1 MADYTSVFGGST
13 IYPSDVSYLAL
24 ALDADFVL
32 EWPLNKGTT
41 LDPASRIIDVTA
53 SGTHTI
59 TLPPAD
65 ETGPGQTILFN
76 NLPASGTAFYVV
88 DAAGGAVA
96 TVGIGEQWQIYLAD
110 NATAAGVWRVYRMGA
125 STATVQASALAGYG
139 IVAMSGQLS
148 QSTPVTEFNSSPR
161 TAMLTDRASIL
172 VWTGTGAATVNL
184 PAAGTAGNNYFVS
197 FRNAGGGAV
206 TVDPSGAETIDGLS
220 ALILNPG
227 DSATAV
233 TNGIGWYTLG
243 LGQDAV
249 FAFDYT
255 VIDLTGE
262 TSPYVL
268 SSSEL
273 NRVAYSF
280 IGTLTANMVITV
292 PSTTQQYWVSNNTTG
307 AFTLSLST
315 AGGTPVAV
323 AQGARLILYSNGAN
337 VIQANTGNIA
347 IPIPANQGG
356 TGQTTYAVGD
366 LLYADSTSTL
376 AKLSDIAVGNA
387 LLSGGVGA
395 MPSYGKIGLTTHV
408 SGVLPLANGG
418 TGSNLA
424 DPNDDRIMFWDD
436 SAGVVTWLS
445 LGAGLAIT
453 GTVLNGV
460 GTDTQDFASSGT
472 WNKPSG
478 ASTVIVEMWGAGGGG
493 ASGSLV
499 NGGSMCGGGGGGG
512 GARYF
517 GIFKATDLAA
527 SVSVTIGA
535 GGTGG
540 AGQTTLN
547 TAGIAG
553 TAGGN
558 TTFGSYAT
566 AYGGGPGRCSNTSSA
581 QGGVGGSTLG
591 QGLANPSNFS
601 SYDNRD
607 GGWPGNT
614 VSAYVP
620 TALSG
625 TMGIGDGGGG
635 GGGSASSALLRDGGG
650 AAKGGAGG
658 GGGGGNSSGSLIAA
672 GAGGSGTQYQGGS
685 SNTGIPLEGGNGGA
699 ASNSISATAGSVGG
713 KAAGGGGG
721 GALNASSGTSGAGG
735 AGGAGFCRVITITGV

>member
-1 MADYTSVFGGST
+1 MANYQSVFGGST

-24 ALDADFVL
+24 ALDEDFVL

-53 SGTHTI
+53 SGTYTV

-110 NATAAGVWRVYRMGA
+110 NANAAGVWRVYRMGA

-139 IVAMSGQLS
+139 ITAMAGQLS

-233 TNGIGWYTLG
+233 TNGLGWYTLG

-268 SSSEL
+268 SGSEL

-315 AGGTPVAV
+315 AGGTPVAI
-323 AQGARLILYSNGAN
+323 AQGARLIMYSNGAN

-347 IPIPANQGG
+347 LPIPANQGG
-356 TGQTTYAVGD
+356 TGQTVYTTGD
-366 LLYADSTSTL
+366 ILYANSTSTL
-376 AKLSDIAVGNA
+376 AKLSDIATGNV
-387 LLSGGVGA
+387 LLTGGVGVA
-395 MPSYGKIGLTTHV
+395 PSYGKVGLSTHV

-418 TGSNLA
+418 TGSNLT
-424 DPNDDRIMFWDD
+424 DPNADRIMFWDD
-436 SAGVVTWLS
+436 SANAVGWLTLGVG
-445 LGAGLAIT
+445 LGISGTTLNGT
-453 GTVLNGV
+453 GTDVQ
-460 GTDTQDFASSGT
+460 TFTSSGT
-472 WNKPSG
+472 WNKP
-478 ASTVIVEMWGAGGGG
+478 ASAVMVLVEIW
-493 ASGSLV
+493 
-499 NGGSMCGGGGGGG
+499 
-512 GARYF
+512 
-517 GIFKATDLAA
+517 
-527 SVSVTIGA
+527 
-535 GGTGG
+535 
-540 AGQTTLN
+540 
-547 TAGIAG
+547 
-553 TAGGN
+553 
-558 TTFGSYAT
+558 
-566 AYGGGPGRCSNTSSA
+566 
-581 QGGVGGSTLG
+581 
-591 QGLANPSNFS
+591 
-601 SYDNRD
+601 
-607 GGWPGNT
+607 
-614 VSAYVP
+614 
-620 TALSG
+620 
-625 TMGIGDGGGG
+625 GGGG
-635 GGGSASSALLRDGGG
+635 GGGSGGKG
-650 AAKGGAGG
+650 GSTRAGGAGG
-658 GGGGGNSSGSLIAA
+658 GGGGYGSFVFEASALSASESVTVGSGGAGAPVNSVSGDGSAGSTGGTTSFGSLLNAF
-672 GAGGSGTQYQGGS
+672 
-685 SNTGIPLEGGNGGA
+685 GGNGGEGGRTTNVA
-699 ASNSISATAGSVGG
+699 VRGGNGSNALTVGSGFNVNNTEGGIGGVVVGATITNSTRDGGPGYGSCGGGGGGSTAAGSINGSGG
-713 KAAGGGGG
+713 GSTHAGPGGAAGGGLIGGATSALGTGGTRLQVNGGGPTGASGDFQGGYGGQASSASSGASGFAGGIASGGGGG
-721 GALNASSGTSGAGG
+721 GATDSGAQAGAGG
-735 AGGAGFCRVITITGV
+735 NGGPGFARITTFTG

>member
-1 MADYTSVFGGST
+1 MADYQQVFGGST

-53 SGTHTI
+53 SGTHTV

-96 TVGIGEQWQIYLAD
+96 TVGVGEQWQIYLAD
-110 NATAAGVWRVYRMGA
+110 NATPAGVWRVYRMGA

-139 IVAMSGQLS
+139 IVAMAGQLS

-233 TNGIGWYTLG
+233 TNGLGWYTLG

-268 SSSEL
+268 SGSEL

-315 AGGTPVAV
+315 AGGTPVV
-323 AQGARLILYSNGAN
+323 IAQGARLILYSNGAN

-347 IPIPANQGG
+347 LPISASDGG
-356 TGQTTYAVGD
+356 TGQTTYTTGD
-366 LLYADSTSTL
+366 ILYANSPSTL
-376 AKLSDIAVGNA
+376 AKLSGIATGNV
-387 LLSGGVGA
+387 LLTGGVGV
-395 MPSYGKIGLTTHV
+395 MPSYGKVGLTTHV

-418 TGSNLA
+418 TGSNLT
-424 DPNDDRIMFWDD
+424 DPNADRLVFWDD
-436 SAGVVTWLS
+436 SAGAITWLELGLGLS
-445 LGAGLAIT
+445 LV
-453 GTVLNGV
+453 GTVLTAPGV
-460 GTDTQDFASSGT
+460 DVQEFSSSGT
-472 WNKPSG
+472 WNKPTG
-478 ASTVIVEMWGAGGGG
+478 ARFVQLELYGAGGGG
-493 ASGSLV
+493 G
-499 NGGSMCGGGGGGG
+499 GGSSLTGGADNAGGGGGGG
-512 GARYF
+512 GAYR
-517 GIFKATDLAA
+517 ILWVPA
-527 SVSVTIGA
+527 SVFTTSVAVTIGA
-535 GGTGG
+535 GG
-540 AGQTTLN
+540 
-547 TAGIAG
+547 
-553 TAGGN
+553 
-558 TTFGSYAT
+558 S
-566 AYGGGPGRCSNTSSA
+566 
-581 QGGVGGSTLG
+581 
-591 QGLANPSNFS
+591 
-601 SYDNRD
+601 
-607 GGWPGNT
+607 
-614 VSAYVP
+614 
-620 TALSG
+620 
-625 TMGIGDGGGG
+625 
-635 GGGSASSALLRDGGG
+635 
-650 AAKGGAGG
+650 
-658 GGGGGNSSGSLIAA
+658 
-672 GAGGSGTQYQGGS
+672 
-685 SNTGIPLEGGNGGA
+685 
-699 ASNSISATAGSVGG
+699 
-713 KAAGGGGG
+713 
-721 GALNASSGTSGAGG
+721 SGAGG
-735 AGGAGFCRVITITGV
+735 AGGNGSNGGTGGTTSFGSYFAALGGAGGAGAIGSPGTLGGVGGNSGPFAVPSDPGIYAGGNGPNGSSVWGGGAGGGGNSNVTAASGSGSQLGGPGGGGGGGRTSGGGSITAGGAGGSQSSAKGGGGTAGTSGGGAGGNGGLFQGGGGGGGQPTGTAGNGGTGGVASGGGGGGGTLTPSTAGSGGAGGAGFVRVTTF